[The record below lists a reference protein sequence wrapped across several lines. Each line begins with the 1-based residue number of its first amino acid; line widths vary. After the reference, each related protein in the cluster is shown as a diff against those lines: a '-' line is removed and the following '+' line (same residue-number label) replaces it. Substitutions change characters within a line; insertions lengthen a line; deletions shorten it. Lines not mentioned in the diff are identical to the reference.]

1 MKRIKEEICNMI
13 DAIGKDIIIRD
24 FIILITSLLLYF
36 IGVIFNLIECIII
49 YLLVR
54 IWISNELGGRNGTSN
69 R

>member
-13 DAIGKDIIIRD
+13 DALGKDIIIRD
-24 FIILITSLLLYF
+24 FIILITSLILYF

-54 IWISNELGGRNGTSN
+54 IWISNELGGRNGTSS

>member
-13 DAIGKDIIIRD
+13 DALGKDIIIRD
-24 FIILITSLLLYF
+24 FIILIVSLVLYF

-54 IWISNELGGRNGTSN
+54 IWISNELGGRNGTSS

>member
-13 DAIGKDIIIRD
+13 DAVGKDIIIRD
-24 FIILITSLLLYF
+24 FIILITSLVLYF

-54 IWISNELGGRNGTSN
+54 IWISNELGGRNGTSS